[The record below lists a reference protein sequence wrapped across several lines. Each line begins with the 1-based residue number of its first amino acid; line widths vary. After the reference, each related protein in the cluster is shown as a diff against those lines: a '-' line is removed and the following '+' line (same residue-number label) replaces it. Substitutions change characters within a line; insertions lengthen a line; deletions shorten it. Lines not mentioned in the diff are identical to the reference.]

1 MVTHEDVLQ
10 IAKLAKLSIREEE
23 LDSLTKDMSD
33 IIAFADTINNAVG
46 EEDVDFDNINN
57 LSNAFRDDVVRE
69 SFPREEILKN
79 APFQEDGYFLEKKS
93 LGR

>member
-69 SFPREEILKN
+69 SFPREEILKK
-79 APFQEDGYFLEKKS
+79 APFQEDGYFLVKK
-93 LGR
+93 RV

>member
-23 LDSLTKDMSD
+23 LDSLTKVMSD

-79 APFQEDGYFLEKKS
+79 APFQEDGYFLVKK
-93 LGR
+93 RV